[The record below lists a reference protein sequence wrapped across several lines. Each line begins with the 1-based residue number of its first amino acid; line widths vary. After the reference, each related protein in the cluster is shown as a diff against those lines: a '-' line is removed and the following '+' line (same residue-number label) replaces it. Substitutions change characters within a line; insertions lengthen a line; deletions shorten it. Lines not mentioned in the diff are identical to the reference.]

1 MNIQTVYKTIYCE
14 TNEHVATIILDRPTV
29 MNAINRQMA
38 LEVLEALTIADTN
51 EQVKVVVIRG
61 SNGHFS
67 AGVDLKEVYD
77 LPQPIGAEPSEVW
90 REHLESLLAVSIKLW
105 ELTKPTIAV
114 VEGHAL
120 GGAADWVL
128 STDLALAADTAKI
141 GEPEI
146 QFGAAPP
153 TLMLPWVVG
162 IRKTKEL
169 LFTGDTI
176 SAQEALQYGI
186 YNKVAPTAQLENELT
201 KLTNKISKIPASALK
216 LTKKSINKTYELQHL
231 RDALDYN
238 LETSISMFF
247 LKQEREVAE
256 TAQKIREKG
265 LKAFL
270 QNVSL

>member
-1 MNIQTVYKTIYCE
+1 MTIQTHYETIQYQI
-14 TNEHVATIILDRPTV
+14 TDQVATVLLHRPNRL
-29 MNAINRQMA
+29 NAINRLMA
-38 LEVLEALTIADTN
+38 IEVKEALTKAENDP
-51 EQVKVVVIRG
+51 QVKVVIIRG

-67 AGVDLKEVYD
+67 AGVDLKDVYD
-77 LPQPIGAEPSEVW
+77 LPQPIGDQPSEVW
-90 REHLESLLAVSIKLW
+90 REHLETLLFVSLKLW
-105 ELTKPTIAV
+105 EISKPTIAV
-114 VEGHAL
+114 VEGNAL

-128 STDLALAADTAKI
+128 SADLAIATNEAKI

-146 QFGAAPP
+146 RFGAAPP

-162 IRKTKEL
+162 IRKAKEL

-176 SAQEALQYGI
+176 GAEEALQYGI
-186 YNKVAPTAQLENELT
+186 FNKVVTSDKLEEEVTRLT
-201 KLTNKISKIPASALK
+201 EKLVKIPTSALK

-247 LKQEREVAE
+247 LKKENDIAT
-256 TAQKIREKG
+256 TARLIREEG

-270 QNVSL
+270 QKKS